1 MAESWAGGLNK
12 GLVKGLQIGSMFE
25 EGKARK
31 GASKAS
37 TRMEERK
44 KYMDQLKISTSFFNN
59 KAVPDQAKLDEY
71 HGSYSDA
78 IKKLTGKEPP
88 SLPSWGPDIAEYT
101 KRVEAIAENTTLS
114 RPQKFTAF
122 ASLEAEFY
130 NDPRLLGISSVSREG
145 EKEKEKLAHEKNKR
159 LATQLIVEFK
169 HNKAGVEPGSDEA
182 KALAKDFYTKL
193 KEIDPRAVG
202 AATEELNIVLSR
214 EGEEATTIPYERK
227 TPMPVTGEQVTDK
240 GYTVGFRDDI
250 GRAVFEPKTGK
261 WVPYDA
267 KYGNVRDIVTK
278 VDQLGRVIMVDQ
290 STGTILPTKRITT
303 STPDMTGEN
312 LLANISRERKPF
324 ITGEQVK
331 TGSGMLSNIRQ
342 GFNNVFGM
350 FVPGQIAPKTAEAKN
365 IIKSFNQMVKE
376 GFTINPKN
384 PIAELK
390 TIEGFLLD
398 EERIFVDPDENIMK
412 LINMV
417 ERLENVVISGQEVI
431 NSGRL
436 SAKDMVAT
444 TDNVNHALR
453 VLSQI
458 PTIPQI
464 KMEGGMGIDV
474 GDVDRMSIDEIRNFP
489 KENIS
494 NEVAK
499 AMLKKMGAP

>member
-1 MAESWAGGLNK
+1 
-12 GLVKGLQIGSMFE
+12 
-25 EGKARK
+25 
-31 GASKAS
+31 
-37 TRMEERK
+37 
-44 KYMDQLKISTSFFNN
+44 
-59 KAVPDQAKLDEY
+59 
-71 HGSYSDA
+71 
-78 IKKLTGKEPP
+78 
-88 SLPSWGPDIAEYT
+88 
-101 KRVEAIAENTTLS
+101 
-114 RPQKFTAF
+114 
-122 ASLEAEFY
+122 
-130 NDPRLLGISSVSREG
+130 
-145 EKEKEKLAHEKNKR
+145 
-159 LATQLIVEFK
+159 
-169 HNKAGVEPGSDEA
+169 
-182 KALAKDFYTKL
+182 
-193 KEIDPRAVG
+193 
-202 AATEELNIVLSR
+202 
-214 EGEEATTIPYERK
+214 
-227 TPMPVTGEQVTDK
+227 
-240 GYTVGFRDDI
+240 
-250 GRAVFEPKTGK
+250 
-261 WVPYDA
+261 
-267 KYGNVRDIVTK
+267 
-278 VDQLGRVIMVDQ
+278 
-290 STGTILPTKRITT
+290 
-303 STPDMTGEN
+303 MTGEN
-312 LLANISRERKPF
+312 LLANISRVRKPF
-324 ITGEQVK
+324 ITAEQAK

-342 GFNNVFGM
+342 GFNNLFGM
-350 FVPGQIAPKTAEAKN
+350 FIEGQIAPKTAKAKN

-436 SAKDMVAT
+436 SAQDMVAT